1 MGVQFCTPPPKKD
14 PYKTQHKNGL
24 SAVWRHLSGMPFYK
38 HPSSSYSLVQD
49 AWKHLHGL
57 FFVNHLQ
64 MDGFLAIMKSLPSVP
79 STSCLSTA
87 TWKKVF
93 FLFNIFLLFFK
104 KNIYIHTNVNY
115 NNITKQRHILVKTY
129 YNTILSLSTKRIK
142 VFIVKAKTPS

>member
-14 PYKTQHKNGL
+14 PYKTQQKWVKCCMKAPIRHALLQTSQFIVQL
-24 SAVWRHLSGMPFYK
+24 STRRLK
-38 HPSSSYSLVQD
+38 TPS
-49 AWKHLHGL
+49 WT

-87 TWKKVF
+87 TWRKVF